1 MGLPEICVTLAR
13 IAPYVTA
20 AFYVH
25 MTVRFML
32 KRRLILSNSGD
43 YMTEYRPLQ
52 QLPEPAGYKAGDV
65 LVLAGELFGR
75 GYANGLV
82 EEARRIGMTVIGTTV
97 GRRGS
102 DGVLRPLTAEELSEA
117 EALLGGSIINIPL
130 EAGFDMESVDGLPSI
145 AEQLKKARPDDF
157 ATISFIEGS
166 VEKARTAGTARLR
179 AYLAQLQSELI
190 RRIPADANIL
200 IAHSMAGGIPRA
212 RVFMP
217 LLNRI
222 FKGTGDKYLAS
233 ETFWNSPLGRLC
245 DTSFN
250 EVTADT
256 FRYLIEGTAALR
268 ERNCG
273 AGASVA
279 YSAYGYHGTEVL
291 VNGEY
296 RWQSYT
302 PYVQGFA
309 KMRLEDI
316 ASEAAANGIAAAVYN
331 CPEIQT
337 NSSALFL
344 GVEISLYPL
353 LNAIRREAGALI
365 ASSLEARCQSLLKE
379 GETVATLLERADT
392 YLSSPLLK
400 QIVDFSTWPQHNTRE
415 QAELM
420 LACSAELMDMHAD
433 QKQLV
438 CSELSRV
445 VFLATGRLI
454 LHSSW
459 NPPSAAVWLNHDI
472 IGRLLAEPRGAG
484 IV

>member
-1 MGLPEICVTLAR
+1 
-13 IAPYVTA
+13 
-20 AFYVH
+20 
-25 MTVRFML
+25 
-32 KRRLILSNSGD
+32 
-43 YMTEYRPLQ
+43 MTEYIPMQ

-82 EEARRIGMTVIGTTV
+82 DEARRIGMTVIGTTV

-102 DGVLRPLTAEELSEA
+102 DGVLRPLSAEELTDA

-130 EAGFDMESVDGLPSI
+130 EAGFDMESVDGVPSI

-166 VEKARTAGTARLR
+166 VEKACAAGTARFR
-179 AYLAQLQSELI
+179 AHINQLQAELI
-190 RRIPADANIL
+190 KRIPANANIL

-233 ETFWNSPLGRLC
+233 ETFWNSPLGQLC

-268 ERNCG
+268 ERNTA
-273 AGASVA
+273 AGARVV
-279 YSAYGYHGTEVL
+279 YSAYGYHGTGVL
-291 VNGEY
+291 INGEY

-316 ASEAAANGIAAAVYN
+316 AAEATAKGIRATVYN

-353 LNAIRREAGALI
+353 LTAVRLEAGEQTA
-365 ASSLEARCQSLLKE
+365 AVLEARCQEMLND
-379 GETVATLLERADT
+379 GETVAALLKRADT
-392 YLSSPLLK
+392 YLASPLLK
-400 QIVDFSTWPQHNTRE
+400 KIVDFATWPQHNTRE

-420 LACSAELMDMHAD
+420 LACSAELIEMHKD

-438 CSELSRV
+438 CAELSRI
-445 VFLATGRLI
+445 VFLATGKLI

-459 NPPSAAVWLNHDI
+459 DSPAAAVWLGHNI
-472 IGRLLAEPRGAG
+472 IGRLLADPRGAG
-484 IV
+484 II